1 MSAKKKDTKSKD
13 GEEEGVAY
21 DAYASEKNKGKIM
34 AIAAL
39 RFRYS
44 LTPTPQLKEQLMVA
58 IKENNMAPFYE
69 SLCKEFGWT
78 VDTALL
84 SNMSAVNVKAVAEL
98 ESKAKDAEEN
108 QGESEILD
116 AALETAEH
124 YYRIGD
130 QTAAIKAYETAA
142 KKAISTGQKID
153 VTLQLVL
160 CGFLFSNE
168 KIIKTNLE
176 KANSLCE
183 EGGDWDR
190 RNRLRVYEG
199 TFALMSRDFKL
210 ASLRLL
216 ETVATFTCYELHSH
230 ADFVFYAV
238 ISSML
243 SLDRPTLREKV
254 VQAPDVLS
262 VIAETPNLKEFVSSL
277 SDCKYRGFFEAMV
290 ELYPAMQANRFL
302 YKYCDFAIREFRVLA
317 YNQYLTSYKSVKMAT
332 MASSFGVSVEFLDK
346 ELSRFISVKRVAAKI
361 DKVDGIIEANRPDTK
376 NAQYQDIIK
385 HGDLLL
391 NQIQKLARVVSV

>member
-1 MSAKKKDTKSKD
+1 MSDKKSKKNESD
-13 GEEEGVAY
+13 LEEEDAAY
-21 DAYASEKNKGKIM
+21 DAYATEKDKGKIM

-44 LTPTPQLKEQLMVA
+44 LTRTPKIKEQLMEA
-58 IKENNMAPFYE
+58 IRKNNMAPFYE
-69 SLCKEFGWT
+69 SACKEFDWP
-78 VDTALL
+78 VDAALL
-84 SNMSAVNVKAVAEL
+84 SSMSAVNVKKVAEL
-98 ESKAKDAEEN
+98 ESKTKDAEEN

-130 QTAAIKAYETAA
+130 ETAAAKAYEIAV

-160 CGFLFSNE
+160 CGFLFRNE
-168 KIIKTNLE
+168 KLIKANLE
-176 KANSLCE
+176 KATSLCE
-183 EGGDWDR
+183 QGGDWDR

-216 ETVATFTCYELHSH
+216 ETVATFTCYELHTH

-243 SLDRPTLREKV
+243 SLDRPTLQEKV
-254 VQAPDVLS
+254 VKAPDVLA
-262 VIAETPNLKEFVSSL
+262 VIALTPNLKEFVSSL
-277 SDCKYRGFFEAMV
+277 SECNYRTFFEAMV
-290 ELYPAMQANRFL
+290 ELYPMMQANQFL
-302 YKYCDFAIREFRVLA
+302 YKYCDYAIREFRVLA
-317 YNQYLTSYKSVKMAT
+317 YNQYLASYKSVKMAT

-346 ELSRFISVKRVAAKI
+346 ELSKFISVKRVAAKI
-361 DKVDGIIEANRPDTK
+361 DKVDGIIEANRPDSK

-391 NQIQKLARVVSV
+391 NRIQKLARVVSV